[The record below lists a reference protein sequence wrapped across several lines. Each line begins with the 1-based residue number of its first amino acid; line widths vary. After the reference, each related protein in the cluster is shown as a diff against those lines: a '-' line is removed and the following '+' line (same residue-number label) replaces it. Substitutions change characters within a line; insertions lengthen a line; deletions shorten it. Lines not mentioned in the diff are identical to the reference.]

1 MQSCAHPRSPS
12 SCRNTCPLLVP
23 TCPRPPASH
32 LLAPPSLLHFSHA
45 ASFCHHIVGVVSL
58 HVPLYSANKL
68 PCGPPAPP
76 PFCLP
81 TFMFYPP
88 PSSRLSFLTLS
99 HHYVSGN
106 TSLFCIRLFS
116 PLWQAGQH
124 ANMQNGDREA
134 FCNAVRK
141 ERRRNC
147 RECICFCVFQQFLAM
162 RAMVDTGA
170 WATRTKGS
178 VTKMAIGIPPLL
190 LHGGILLSSEVFIL
204 FKGHC
209 KRNPFFS
216 SHLVTV
222 NPLESESA
230 NINGKL
236 RRNGWQLVFTSPS
249 SSPISFSLLLICG
262 REPMA
267 HYNWSLSSCRWH
279 QVSALNIINAL
290 HTSALF

>member
-1 MQSCAHPRSPS
+1 MQVAPQFKIPSLRHSSVFSTTPCRPPLLTSYLPAPPAALRPPKKPLLLSQHVPPFSANMPSSPSLPPFRSPS
-12 SCRNTCPLLVP
+12 LLY
-23 TCPRPPASH
+23 
-32 LLAPPSLLHFSHA
+32 FSHA

-76 PFCLP
+76 PSCLP

-134 FCNAVRK
+134 FCNVVRK

-147 RECICFCVFQQFLAM
+147 RQSVCLCVFQQFLTI
-162 RAMVDTGA
+162 RAMVATGA
-170 WATRTKGS
+170 RATREPK
-178 VTKMAIGIPPLL
+178 VTWLRWRLEYHHNYSYTEGY
-190 LHGGILLSSEVFIL
+190 SCRQRSL
-204 FKGHC
+204 FYSWDIA
-209 KRNPFFS
+209 RDFFF
-216 SHLVTV
+216 HR
-222 NPLESESA
+222 A
-230 NINGKL
+230 
-236 RRNGWQLVFTSPS
+236 
-249 SSPISFSLLLICG
+249 SLL
-262 REPMA
+262 
-267 HYNWSLSSCRWH
+267 
-279 QVSALNIINAL
+279 
-290 HTSALF
+290 